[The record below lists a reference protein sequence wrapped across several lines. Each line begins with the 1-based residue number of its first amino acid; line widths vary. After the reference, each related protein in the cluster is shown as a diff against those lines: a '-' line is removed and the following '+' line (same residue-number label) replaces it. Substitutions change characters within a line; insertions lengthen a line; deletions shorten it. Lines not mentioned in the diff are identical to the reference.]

1 MFTKKSTGAKMEF
14 TSQIE
19 CGYKYSGYNGKK
31 FVRLQDTFEAQSSLE
46 KYANKMSTRYYKN

>member
-1 MFTKKSTGAKMEF
+1 MEF

-31 FVRLQDTFEAQSSLE
+31 FVRLQDAFEAQSSPE